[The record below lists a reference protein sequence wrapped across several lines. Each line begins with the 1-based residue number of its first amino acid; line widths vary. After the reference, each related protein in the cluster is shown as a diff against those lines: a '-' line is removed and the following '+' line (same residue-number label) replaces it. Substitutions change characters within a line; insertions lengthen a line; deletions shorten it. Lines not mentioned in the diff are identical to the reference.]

1 MFKQLIKTR
10 LYKAKSRMI
19 TAEQYFCK
27 YGSDS
32 RQLGIPQWATEQQ
45 HGGILWEI
53 DVLVGLKQ
61 RVPS

>member
-1 MFKQLIKTR
+1 
-10 LYKAKSRMI
+10 MI
-19 TAEQYFCK
+19 AFEQHFCK

-32 RQLGIPQWATEQQ
+32 RQLGIPEWAREQQ

-53 DVLVGLKQ
+53 NVLVSLKQ